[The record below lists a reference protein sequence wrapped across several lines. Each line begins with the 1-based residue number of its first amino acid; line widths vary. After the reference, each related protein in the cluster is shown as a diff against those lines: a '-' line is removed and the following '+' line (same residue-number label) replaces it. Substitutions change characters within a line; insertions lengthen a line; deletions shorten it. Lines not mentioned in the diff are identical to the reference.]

1 MMFPDEN
8 WFDDVVLNMGLLM
21 ALKVVG
27 VVTLLVA
34 YAHPS

>member
-8 WFDDVVLNMGLLM
+8 FFDEVVLNMGLLI

-27 VVTLLVA
+27 VVMLLVT

>member
-1 MMFPDEN
+1 MMFPNEN
-8 WFDDVVLNMGLLM
+8 WFDEVVLNLGPLM

-27 VVTLLVA
+27 VVMLLVT

>member
-21 ALKVVG
+21 ALKVAG
-27 VVTLLVA
+27 VVMLLVT

>member
-8 WFDDVVLNMGLLM
+8 WFDEVVLNMGLLI

-27 VVTLLVA
+27 VVMLLVT
-34 YAHPS
+34 YTHPS